1 MSHHHTQAVLNL
13 LKVAAAAALKHAD
26 LSQALA
32 GGGGGVSGGGVVG
45 GAALGT
51 DAGLG
56 KDAVRCLRRCYHFFL
71 GGGAPGRGGGK
82 KGGAQ
87 KGGAPLG
94 KVMDLCFRVQV
105 CVLCFF
111 WGGVGGEEGSCLPPS
126 GLSVCVCVVW

>member
-1 MSHHHTQAVLNL
+1 M
-13 LKVAAAAALKHAD
+13 
-26 LSQALA
+26 
-32 GGGGGVSGGGVVG
+32 
-45 GAALGT
+45 GT

-94 KVMDLCFRVQV
+94 KVLDLCFRVQV